1 MNTMPYQANSKLKYK
16 WFAAAAVIAG
26 LVSSTL
32 VSQLMSRG
40 ATAADPPSTTVIDEN
55 LTKVVN
61 QLKPNLPTRLDD
73 ATTLIDVWHTGKQ
86 LTYLYEVDTH
96 GRQIPSNFTAIARN
110 VVMPKVC
117 GSGMKDGIV
126 RYGITYVYRY
136 NLRDGSRIGEFA
148 ITASDCT

>member
-1 MNTMPYQANSKLKYK
+1 MSYQDNSKLKSK
-16 WFAAAAVIAG
+16 WFWAAAVMAG
-26 LVSSTL
+26 LVSSTV

-40 ATAADPPSTTVIDEN
+40 ALATNPPSATVIDET

-61 QLKPNLPTRLDD
+61 QLKPSLPTRVDN

-96 GRQIPSNFTAIARN
+96 GRQIPSNFMAIVRN
-110 VVMPKVC
+110 AVMPKVC
-117 GSGMKDGIV
+117 GSDMKDGIV
-126 RYGITYVYRY
+126 RYGIAYVYRY
-136 NLRDGSRIGEFA
+136 NLHDGSRIGEFA